1 VSALRRSLAV
11 VAVIATVALWPATPV
26 AAHPLG
32 NFTVN
37 VYAGVV
43 VRPRMVVVDYVV
55 DMAEIPAF
63 GARRQIDG
71 NLDERID
78 ERESLAYRDDT
89 CDELA
94 DGITLIVGDR
104 SVSVVA
110 SDSHRLTFPDGTGGL
125 PTLRLECRLH
135 ASTPTIGAPVALSFA
150 DGNHADAIGWREVTA
165 VGDGVTLEHSAVP
178 EVSESDRLANYPES
192 ELPLDTRDATFTVRP
207 GGPEIAS
214 MPWSS
219 DGAAADAIA
228 ARDAG
233 ALGDLIAKDLT
244 PILIATMVAIAFGV
258 GAVHALGPGHGKT
271 LIGAYLIGAAGSMR
285 HAVGVGAAV
294 SVMHTASVFTLGLL
308 VLSVERVLA
317 PERIYPLLGM
327 GSGVIALG
335 LGSAL
340 LWSRIGVARGERR
353 RLGHGHGHPHSHDR
367 GGDPSPIS
375 RRGLAALALSG
386 GILPS
391 PSALVT
397 LLATV
402 SLGRTALG
410 VLLIAAF
417 SIGLAAS
424 LIGVGIVSLRA
435 REVAERRLTSR
446 VAGLL
451 PVASAAAIVATG
463 VFLTVRGATQL

>member
-1 VSALRRSLAV
+1 MSALRRSLAV
-11 VAVIATVALWPATPV
+11 VAVIATIALWPAAPA

-37 VYAGVV
+37 VYAGIV
-43 VRPRMVVVDYVV
+43 VRPRMVVVDYVI

-78 ERESLAYRDDT
+78 ERESLAYRDAT

-94 DGITLIVGDR
+94 GGITLVVGDR
-104 SVSVVA
+104 SAPVEA
-110 SDSHRLTFPDGTGGL
+110 SDSHRLTFPGGAGGL
-125 PTLRLECRLH
+125 PTLRLECRLS

-165 VGDGVTLEHSAVP
+165 VGDGVTLEDSDVP
-178 EVSESDRLANYPES
+178 EVSESARLADYPEA
-192 ELPLDTRDATFTVRP
+192 EVPLDTRVATFTARS
-207 GGPEIAS
+207 GGPELAA
-214 MPWSS
+214 MPWPS
-219 DGAAADAIA
+219 DEATADAIA

-233 ALGDLIAKDLT
+233 ALGDLVAKDLT
-244 PILIATMVAIAFGV
+244 PFLVATMVAIAFGV

-271 LIGAYLIGAAGSMR
+271 VIGAYLIGTAGSMR
-285 HAVGVGAAV
+285 DAVGVGAAV
-294 SVMHTASVFTLGLL
+294 SIMHTASVLTLGLL
-308 VLSVERVLA
+308 VLSVERMLA
-317 PERIYPLLGM
+317 PERIYPLLGLA
-327 GSGVIALG
+327 SGAIALG

-340 LWSRIGVARGERR
+340 LWSRIGAARSERR
-353 RLGHGHGHPHSHDR
+353 HHGHDHPHPHSHD
-367 GGDPSPIS
+367 GGASPVS

-386 GILPS
+386 GLLPS

-397 LLATV
+397 LLAAV
-402 SLGRTALG
+402 SVGRTTLG
-410 VLLIAAF
+410 VLMIAAF

-435 REVAERRLTSR
+435 KDVAERRLTSR

-451 PVASAAAIVATG
+451 PIASSAAIVATG
-463 VFLTVRGATQL
+463 VFLMVRGATQL

>member
-11 VAVIATVALWPATPV
+11 VAVIATIALWPAAPA

-37 VYAGVV
+37 VYAGIV

-55 DMAEIPAF
+55 DMAEIPSF
-63 GARRQIDG
+63 GTRREIDG

-78 ERESLAYRDDT
+78 EPESLAYRDAT

-94 DGITLIVGDR
+94 GGITLVVGDR
-104 SVSVVA
+104 SAPVEA
-110 SDSHRLTFPDGTGGL
+110 SDSHRLTFPGGAGGL
-125 PTLRLECRLH
+125 PTLRLECRLS

-165 VGDGVTLEHSAVP
+165 VGDGVTLEDSDVP
-178 EVSESDRLANYPES
+178 EVSESARLADYPEA
-192 ELPLDTRDATFTVRP
+192 EVPLDTRVATFTARS
-207 GGPEIAS
+207 GGPELAA
-214 MPWSS
+214 MPWPS
-219 DGAAADAIA
+219 DEATADAIA

-233 ALGDLIAKDLT
+233 ALGDLVAKDLT
-244 PILIATMVAIAFGV
+244 PFLVATMVAIAFGV

-271 LIGAYLIGAAGSMR
+271 VIGAYLIGTAGSMR
-285 HAVGVGAAV
+285 DAVGVGAAV
-294 SVMHTASVFTLGLL
+294 SIMHTASVLTLGLL
-308 VLSVERVLA
+308 VLSVERMLA
-317 PERIYPLLGM
+317 PERIYPLLGLA
-327 GSGVIALG
+327 SGAIALG

-340 LWSRIGVARGERR
+340 LWSRIGAARSERR
-353 RLGHGHGHPHSHDR
+353 HHGHDHPHPHSHD
-367 GGDPSPIS
+367 GGASPVS

-386 GILPS
+386 GLLPS

-397 LLATV
+397 LLAAV
-402 SLGRTALG
+402 SVGRTTLG

-435 REVAERRLTSR
+435 KDVAERRLTSR

-451 PVASAAAIVATG
+451 PIASSAAIVATG
-463 VFLTVRGATQL
+463 VFLMVRGAAQL

>member
-1 VSALRRSLAV
+1 MSALRRSLAV
-11 VAVIATVALWPATPV
+11 VAVIATIALWPAAPA

-37 VYAGVV
+37 VYAGIV
-43 VRPRMVVVDYVV
+43 VRPRMVVVDYVI

-78 ERESLAYRDDT
+78 ERESLAYRDAT

-94 DGITLIVGDR
+94 GGITLVVGDR
-104 SVSVVA
+104 SAPVEA
-110 SDSHRLTFPDGTGGL
+110 SDSHRLTFPGGAGGL
-125 PTLRLECRLH
+125 PTLRLECRLS

-165 VGDGVTLEHSAVP
+165 VGDGVTLEDSDVP
-178 EVSESDRLANYPES
+178 EVSESARLADYPEA
-192 ELPLDTRDATFTVRP
+192 EVPLDTRVATFTARS
-207 GGPEIAS
+207 GGPELAA
-214 MPWSS
+214 MPWPS
-219 DGAAADAIA
+219 DEATADAIA

-233 ALGDLIAKDLT
+233 ALGDLVAKDLT
-244 PILIATMVAIAFGV
+244 PFLVATMVAIAFGV

-271 LIGAYLIGAAGSMR
+271 VIGAYLIGTAGSMSD
-285 HAVGVGAAV
+285 AVGVGAAV
-294 SVMHTASVFTLGLL
+294 SIMHTASVLTLGLL
-308 VLSVERVLA
+308 VLSVERMLA
-317 PERIYPLLGM
+317 PERIYPLLGLA
-327 GSGVIALG
+327 SGAIALG

-340 LWSRIGVARGERR
+340 LWSRIGAARSERR
-353 RLGHGHGHPHSHDR
+353 HHGHDHPHPHSHD
-367 GGDPSPIS
+367 GGASPVS

-386 GILPS
+386 GLLPS

-397 LLATV
+397 LLAAV
-402 SLGRTALG
+402 SVGRTTLG
-410 VLLIAAF
+410 VLMIAAF

-435 REVAERRLTSR
+435 KDVAERRLTSR

-451 PVASAAAIVATG
+451 PIASSAAIVATG
-463 VFLTVRGATQL
+463 VFLMVRGATQL

>member
-1 VSALRRSLAV
+1 MSALRRSLAV
-11 VAVIATVALWPATPV
+11 VAVIATIALWPAAPA

-37 VYAGVV
+37 VYAGIV
-43 VRPRMVVVDYVV
+43 VRPRMVVVDYVI

-78 ERESLAYRDDT
+78 ERESLAYRDAT

-94 DGITLIVGDR
+94 GGITLVVGDR
-104 SVSVVA
+104 SAPVEA
-110 SDSHRLTFPDGTGGL
+110 SDSHRLTFPGGAGGL
-125 PTLRLECRLH
+125 PTLRLECRLS

-165 VGDGVTLEHSAVP
+165 VGDGVTLEDSDVP
-178 EVSESDRLANYPES
+178 EVSESARLADYPEA
-192 ELPLDTRDATFTVRP
+192 EVPLDTRVATFTARS
-207 GGPEIAS
+207 GGPELAA
-214 MPWSS
+214 MPWPS
-219 DGAAADAIA
+219 DEATADAIA
-228 ARDAG
+228 ARDAW
-233 ALGDLIAKDLT
+233 ALGDLVAKDLT
-244 PILIATMVAIAFGV
+244 PFLVATMVAIAFGV

-271 LIGAYLIGAAGSMR
+271 VIGAYLIGTAGSMR
-285 HAVGVGAAV
+285 DAVGVGAAV
-294 SVMHTASVFTLGLL
+294 SIMHTASVLTLGLL
-308 VLSVERVLA
+308 VLSVERMLA
-317 PERIYPLLGM
+317 PERIYPLLGLA
-327 GSGVIALG
+327 SGAIALG

-340 LWSRIGVARGERR
+340 LWSRIGAARSERR
-353 RLGHGHGHPHSHDR
+353 HHGHDHPHPHSHD
-367 GGDPSPIS
+367 GGASPVS

-386 GILPS
+386 GLLPS

-397 LLATV
+397 LLAAV
-402 SLGRTALG
+402 SVGRTTLG
-410 VLLIAAF
+410 VLMIAAF

-435 REVAERRLTSR
+435 KDVAERRLTSR

-451 PVASAAAIVATG
+451 PIASSAAIVATG
-463 VFLTVRGATQL
+463 VFLMVRGATQL

>member
-1 VSALRRSLAV
+1 MSALRRSLAV
-11 VAVIATVALWPATPV
+11 VAVIATIALWPAAPA

-37 VYAGVV
+37 VYAGIV
-43 VRPRMVVVDYVV
+43 VRPRMVVVDYVI

-78 ERESLAYRDDT
+78 ERESLAYRDAT

-94 DGITLIVGDR
+94 GGITLVVGDR
-104 SVSVVA
+104 SAPVEA
-110 SDSHRLTFPDGTGGL
+110 SDSHRLTFPGGAGGL
-125 PTLRLECRLH
+125 PTLRLECRLS

-165 VGDGVTLEHSAVP
+165 VGDGVTLEDSDVP
-178 EVSESDRLANYPES
+178 EVSESARLADYPEA
-192 ELPLDTRDATFTVRP
+192 EVPLDTRVATCTARS
-207 GGPEIAS
+207 GGPELAA
-214 MPWSS
+214 MPWPS
-219 DGAAADAIA
+219 DEATADAIA

-233 ALGDLIAKDLT
+233 ALGDLVAKDLT
-244 PILIATMVAIAFGV
+244 PFLVATMVAIAFGV

-271 LIGAYLIGAAGSMR
+271 VIGAYLIGTAGSMR
-285 HAVGVGAAV
+285 DAVGVGAAV
-294 SVMHTASVFTLGLL
+294 SIMHTASVLTLGLL
-308 VLSVERVLA
+308 VLSVERMLA
-317 PERIYPLLGM
+317 PERIYPLLGLA
-327 GSGVIALG
+327 SGAIALG

-340 LWSRIGVARGERR
+340 LWSRIGAARSERR
-353 RLGHGHGHPHSHDR
+353 HHGHDHPHPHSHD
-367 GGDPSPIS
+367 GGASPVS

-386 GILPS
+386 GLLPS

-397 LLATV
+397 LLAAV
-402 SLGRTALG
+402 SVGRTTLG
-410 VLLIAAF
+410 VLMIAAF

-435 REVAERRLTSR
+435 KDVAERRLTSR

-451 PVASAAAIVATG
+451 PIASSAAIVATG
-463 VFLTVRGATQL
+463 VFLMVRGATQL

>member
-1 VSALRRSLAV
+1 MSALRRNLAV
-11 VAVIATVALWPATPV
+11 VAVIATITFWPAAPA

-37 VYAGVV
+37 VYAGIV

-55 DMAEIPAF
+55 DMAEIPSF
-63 GARRQIDG
+63 GARREIDG

-78 ERESLAYRDDT
+78 ERESLAYRDAT
-89 CDELA
+89 CEELA
-94 DGITLIVGDR
+94 GGITLVVGDR
-104 SVSVVA
+104 SAPVEA
-110 SDSHRLTFPDGTGGL
+110 SDSHRLTFPGGAGGL
-125 PTLRLECRLH
+125 PTLRLECRLS

-165 VGDGVTLEHSAVP
+165 VGDGVTLEDSDVP
-178 EVSESDRLANYPES
+178 AVSESDRLANYPEA
-192 ELPLDTRDATFTVRP
+192 ELPLDTRVATFTARS
-207 GGPEIAS
+207 GGPELAA
-214 MPWSS
+214 MPWPS
-219 DGAAADAIA
+219 DRATADAIA

-233 ALGDLIAKDLT
+233 ALGDLVAKDLT
-244 PILIATMVAIAFGV
+244 PLLVATMVAIAFGV

-271 LIGAYLIGAAGSMR
+271 VIGAYLIGTAGSTR
-285 HAVGVGAAV
+285 DAVGVGAAV
-294 SVMHTASVFTLGLL
+294 SIMHTASVLTLGLL
-308 VLSVERVLA
+308 VLSVERMLA
-317 PERIYPLLGM
+317 PERIYPLLGLA
-327 GSGVIALG
+327 SGVIALG

-340 LWSRIGVARGERR
+340 LWSRIRAARSERR
-353 RLGHGHGHPHSHDR
+353 HHGHTHPHPHSHD
-367 GGDPSPIS
+367 GSGASPVS
-375 RRGLAALALSG
+375 RRGLATLALSG
-386 GILPS
+386 GLLPS

-397 LLATV
+397 LLAAV
-402 SLGRTALG
+402 SVGRTTLG

-435 REVAERRLTSR
+435 KDVAERHLTSR

-451 PVASAAAIVATG
+451 PIASSAAIVATG

>member
-1 VSALRRSLAV
+1 MSALRRSLAV
-11 VAVIATVALWPATPV
+11 AAVIATIAVWPVAPA

-37 VYAGVV
+37 VYAGIV
-43 VRPRMVVVDYVV
+43 VRPRMVVVDYVI

-78 ERESLAYRDDT
+78 ERESLAYRDAT

-94 DGITLIVGDR
+94 GGITLVVGDQ
-104 SVSVVA
+104 SATVEA
-110 SDSHRLTFPDGTGGL
+110 SDWHRLTFPGGAGGL
-125 PTLRLECRLH
+125 PTLRLECRLS
-135 ASTPTIGAPVALSFA
+135 ASTPAIGAPVALSFA

-165 VGDGVTLEHSAVP
+165 VGDGVTLEDSDVP
-178 EVSESDRLANYPES
+178 AVSESDRLADYPEA
-192 ELPLDTRDATFTVRP
+192 EVPLDTRVATFTARS
-207 GGPEIAS
+207 GGPELAA
-214 MPWSS
+214 MPWPG
-219 DGAAADAIA
+219 DRATAGAIA

-233 ALGDLIAKDLT
+233 ALGDFVAKDLT
-244 PILIATMVAIAFGV
+244 PLLVATMVAIAFGV

-271 LIGAYLIGAAGSMR
+271 VIGAYLIGTAGSMR
-285 HAVGVGAAV
+285 DAVGVGAAV
-294 SVMHTASVFTLGLL
+294 SIMHTASVLTLGLL
-308 VLSVERVLA
+308 VLSVERMLA
-317 PERIYPLLGM
+317 PERIYPLLGLA
-327 GSGVIALG
+327 SGVIALG

-340 LWSRIGVARGERR
+340 LWSRIGAARSERR
-353 RLGHGHGHPHSHDR
+353 HHGDDHPHPHSHD
-367 GGDPSPIS
+367 GGGASPVS

-386 GILPS
+386 GLLPS

-397 LLATV
+397 LLAAV
-402 SLGRTALG
+402 SVGRTTLG

-435 REVAERRLTSR
+435 KDVAERRLTSR

-451 PVASAAAIVATG
+451 PIASSAAIVATG
-463 VFLTVRGATQL
+463 VFLMVRGAAQL